1 MCDLKK
7 MLVVANDMFK
17 DQEMVV
23 SVGTRHLHTKH
34 PSEADVTILLGG
46 HIEFNSYEHRRDMVD
61 VMLRYDLYVK
71 KLKTGIHAGRYQAG
85 IHDTG
90 YFVIKDK
97 PTTAITEMAY
107 IHVKEAG

>member
-1 MCDLKK
+1 

-17 DQEMVV
+17 DRRMVV
-23 SVGTRHLHTKH
+23 SVGTRHLHIKH

-46 HIEFNSYEHRRDMVD
+46 HIEFNSYEHRRDAMD
-61 VMLRYDLYVK
+61 VMLEYNLYVK
-71 KLKTGIHAGRYQAG
+71 EIKEGVNKGRYQAG

-107 IHVKEAG
+107 IAIKEGV